1 MAQQQPPTP
10 PPMPRPFPS
19 SQGGIIGPQPGQQ
32 PPYTSTPST
41 PTSDAVPGTPIPKPA
56 PSQKYGTEGQP
67 PGSYD
72 SPGAMPYVS
81 AQQPPLTSKKTF
93 VDARPIRVRRFP
105 PALTLI
111 IIIAVIALLGFAA
124 FQAGWLEGP
133 LSTVQE
139 SVVGI
144 EWLSWLPIGPKDTT
158 PPVISEVNISGIT
171 QTGAVITW
179 KTDEPSTSQVMLCEL
194 DGGCIWTEPDEN
206 LVTAHSVSL
215 IDLKPNTSYHCTA
228 TSTDAKENQAIAEK
242 DFTTLAQAPATALA
256 ISDIQVSSIT
266 DLSVTISWVT
276 DEAATSQVEYGTTD
290 AYGSNTPLDE
300 SLTTSHNTKLT
311 GLTPATTYHF
321 KVKSKDANENEV
333 ASQDQT
339 FTTLS
344 SVPAT
349 TEVGP
354 EVGKLAPDF
363 TLPNLDGE
371 QISLSEFRGKMVIVN
386 FWQDNQQ
393 SRNELSLLQTVY
405 DKWPRDELEIIAI
418 SWKQTIGIT
427 QSVINTKGLTFHVP
441 LDDTGEVAEKY
452 NVIRC
457 PNTLFIDAQG
467 IVRDSEYYPSTL
479 KSETQI
485 EGILNSMQ

>member
-1 MAQQQPPTP
+1 MAENQPPTP
-10 PPMPRPFPS
+10 PPSPRSFPS

-32 PPYTSTPST
+32 PPYPST
-41 PTSDAVPGTPIPKPA
+41 PTSPTPGAIPGTPIPKPV

-67 PGSYD
+67 PGSYG

-81 AQQPPLTSKKTF
+81 AQQPSLSSKKTF
-93 VDARPIRVRRFP
+93 VDTGPIRARRFS
-105 PALTLI
+105 PALIFILI
-111 IIIAVIALLGFAA
+111 IAIIALLGFAA
-124 FQAGWLEGP
+124 FKVGWLESP
-133 LSTVQE
+133 LNAIQE
-139 SVVGI
+139 SVAGI
-144 EWLSWLPIGPKDTT
+144 QWLNWLPISPKDTT
-158 PPVISEVNISGIT
+158 PPVISEVNISDIT

-194 DGGCIWTEPDEN
+194 DGGCIWTELDES

-242 DFTTLAQAPATALA
+242 DFTTLAQAVATALA

-266 DLSVTISWVT
+266 DLSATIRWVT

-290 AYGSNTPLDE
+290 AYGSTTPLDE
-300 SLTTSHNTKLT
+300 SLTTSHNTTLT

-344 SVPAT
+344 AVSAA

-354 EVGKLAPDF
+354 EVDKLAPDF
-363 TLPNLDGE
+363 TLPTLDDK
-371 QISLSEFRGKMVIVN
+371 QISLSEFQGKIVIVN
-386 FWQDNQQ
+386 FWQDTQQ
-393 SRNELSLLQTVY
+393 CRNELSLIQTVY
-405 DKWPRDELEIIAI
+405 DKWSQDKLAVLSI
-418 SWKQTIGIT
+418 SWKQTLGVT
-427 QSVINTKGLTFHVP
+427 QGVANSKGLAFP
-441 LDDTGEVAEKY
+441 ILLDETGEVAAKY
-452 NVIRC
+452 NVIHC
-457 PNTLFIDAQG
+457 PATFFIDAQG
-467 IVRDSEYYPSTL
+467 IIRDNEYYPATL
-479 KSETQI
+479 KSVAQI